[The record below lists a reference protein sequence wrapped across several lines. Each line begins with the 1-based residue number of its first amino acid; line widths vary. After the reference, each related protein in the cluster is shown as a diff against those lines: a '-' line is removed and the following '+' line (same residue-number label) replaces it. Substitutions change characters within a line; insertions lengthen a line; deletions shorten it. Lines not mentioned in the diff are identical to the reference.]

1 MRVVFIGPPGVGKGT
16 QAQRL
21 AAARGIAK
29 VSTGDVLREAVRNH
43 TPLGRQA
50 KTFMDSGALVPD
62 GLVIDML
69 AERLKADDTKTG
81 YLLDGFPRTIPQ
93 AEALEKM
100 LSARGERLDRAV
112 AFQAAADLIVDRLSG
127 RRGCPACGRV
137 YHVTHDP
144 SPQGTRCGACG
155 ADLVQREDDREDTI
169 RKRLAVYERETT
181 PLLAYYRSR
190 GLLATIDG
198 SAPIDQVADRVEAAL
213 VAVRPV

>member
-29 VSTGDVLREAVRNH
+29 VSTGDVLREAVRNN

-50 KTFMDSGALVPD
+50 KTFMESGALVPD
-62 GLVIDML
+62 SLVIDML

-100 LSARGERLDRAV
+100 LSSRGERLDRAV
-112 AFQAAADLIVDRLSG
+112 AFQAPADLIVDRLSG

-137 YHVTHDP
+137 YHLTHDP
-144 SPQGTRCGACG
+144 SPKGKQCGACG
-155 ADLVQREDDREDTI
+155 ADLIQRDDDREETI

-190 GLLATIDG
+190 GLLTTVDG
-198 SAPIDQVADRVEAAL
+198 AAPIDQVADRVEAGL
-213 VAVRPV
+213 VAQRPA